1 MTAEG
6 KGRWT
11 LIVMREGVVNSR
23 TLALSR
29 WRLIALAG
37 VATIVLAGIS
47 FAAGKMAGDMTSRAR
62 VHGLEAQ
69 VSDLRQENAAMA
81 IVAERVE
88 RLEIEYRQLK
98 SVMGGELGASSR
110 DILLPP
116 LSEEDATAR
125 RANEEEEASR
135 FVWPVVERGF
145 VTRTFGDTATA
156 PGEEHVGID
165 IAVPAGSYVRATRG
179 GTVEETGDDVAYGL
193 FVRIAHDDQI
203 SSLYAHNS
211 WLFVSAGDSVEI
223 GEVIA
228 LSGNSGR
235 STAPHLHV
243 EIEREGLPVD
253 PLEYLAEG
261 I

>member
-1 MTAEG
+1 MSAEG
-6 KGRWT
+6 KRRWT
-11 LIVMREGVVNSR
+11 LIVMREGEVDSR
-23 TLALSR
+23 TLEMSR
-29 WRLIALAG
+29 GRVIALTLLCL
-37 VATIVLAGIS
+37 VVLAS
-47 FAAGKMAGDMTSRAR
+47 AFFAAGRWAGDMVSRD
-62 VHGLEAQ
+62 HIESLETE
-69 VSDLRQENAAMA
+69 VLDLREENAAMA
-81 IVAERVE
+81 VVAERVE
-88 RLEIEYRQLK
+88 RLEADYGQLK
-98 SVMGGELGASSR
+98 SVMGGEMGASRR

-125 RANEEEEASR
+125 RATEEEESAR
-135 FVWPVVERGF
+135 FVWPVVEQGF
-145 VTRTFGDTATA
+145 VTRTFGDTTSA
-156 PGEEHVGID
+156 PGEEHVGVD
-165 IAVPAGSYVRATRG
+165 IAVPVGSYVRSTRG
-179 GTVEETGDDVAYGL
+179 GAVEETGEDPAYGL
-193 FVRIAHDDQI
+193 YVRVSHEDDI

-261 I
+261 T

>member
-1 MTAEG
+1 MTADG

-11 LIVMREGVVNSR
+11 LIVMREGEVNSR

-29 WRLIALAG
+29 WRVILLAG
-37 VATIVLAGIS
+37 VATIALAII
-47 FAAGKMAGDMTSRAR
+47 FFTVGKWVGDLASRTR
-62 VHGLEAQ
+62 VHELENA
-69 VSDLRQENAAMA
+69 VLDLRRENAAMA
-81 IVAERVE
+81 AVAERVG
-88 RLEIEYRQLK
+88 RLEAEYRQLK

-116 LSEEDATAR
+116 LSEEDVTAR
-125 RANEEEEASR
+125 RATEEEEASR

-165 IAVPAGSYVRATRG
+165 IAVPAGSYVRTTRG
-179 GTVEETGDDVAYGL
+179 GTVDETGDDVAYGL
-193 FVRIAHDDQI
+193 FVRVAHDDEI

-211 WLFVSAGDSVEI
+211 WLFVSVGDSVEI

-228 LSGNSGR
+228 LSGSSGR

-261 I
+261 T

>member
-1 MTAEG
+1 MNTEG

-11 LIVMREGVVNSR
+11 LIVMREGEVDSR
-23 TLALSR
+23 TLAMSR
-29 WRLIALAG
+29 GRVIALSG
-37 VATIVLAGIS
+37 VVLVVLAS
-47 FAAGKMAGDMTSRAR
+47 TFFVAGRWVGDIASR
-62 VHGLEAQ
+62 GLVESLESE
-69 VSDLRQENAAMA
+69 VLDLREENAAMA
-81 IVAERVE
+81 VVAERVE
-88 RLEIEYRQLK
+88 RLEADYVQLK
-98 SVMGGELGASSR
+98 SVMGGELGASRR

-125 RANEEEEASR
+125 RVTEEEESSR
-135 FVWPVVERGF
+135 FVWPVVEQGF
-145 VTRTFGDTATA
+145 VTRTFGDTASA

-165 IAVPAGSYVRATRG
+165 IAVPAGSYVRTTRG
-179 GTVEETGDDVAYGL
+179 GTVEETGDDSAYGL
-193 FVRIAHDDQI
+193 YVKVSHDDEI

-261 I
+261 T

>member
-1 MTAEG
+1 MSEEG
-6 KGRWT
+6 KQRWT
-11 LIVMREGVVNSR
+11 LILMREGQVNSR
-23 TLALSR
+23 TLAMSR
-29 WRLIALAG
+29 GRVLAFGGLVLAALA
-37 VATIVLAGIS
+37 ATF
-47 FAAGKMAGDMTSRAR
+47 FAAGRWAGDLASRGHVEA
-62 VHGLEAQ
+62 LEAE
-69 VSDLRQENAAMA
+69 VLDLREENAAMA
-81 IVAERVE
+81 MVAERVE
-88 RLEIEYRQLK
+88 RLESEYRQLRG
-98 SVMGGELGASSR
+98 VMGGELGASRR

-125 RANEEEEASR
+125 PVSEEPETAG
-135 FVWPVVERGF
+135 FVWPVVEQGF
-145 VTRTFGDTATA
+145 VTRTFGDTTSV
-156 PGEEHVGID
+156 PGDEHVGID
-165 IAVPAGSYVRATRG
+165 IAVPAGSYVRTTRG

-193 FVRIAHDDQI
+193 FVKVAHDDEI

-243 EIEREGLPVD
+243 EIEREGALVD

-261 I
+261 T